1 MRKLRICIVG
11 TRGIPDLQGG
21 VEKRIENIYT
31 RMSDFFELHVF
42 NRAPYFKK
50 KPSFYKGIRLHY
62 LWAPRN
68 KYLEVPIHTLLSILA
83 AKFYSPDILHFQAIG
98 PSIFIPFAKILGFK
112 KIVVTHHGPD
122 YLREKWKGF
131 AKVILK
137 LGEYFS
143 IKFADKIIVVS
154 NYIKKYLEEKYH
166 RYDLVVIPNG
176 VDIPEI
182 LKDGDTLE
190 KYGLKPKK
198 YVFTACR
205 FVPEKGLVDLIEAYG
220 RINNPTFKLV
230 IAGDADHESDYSRRV
245 KSLAKQTPGVILTG
259 VLSGRPLSELYS
271 NAGLF
276 VLPSYYEG
284 LPIALLEALSY
295 GLPVLVSDIPQHKE
309 IPIPEYRFFPV
320 GNVEVLKE
328 KILQLYS
335 RGITEE
341 EKQNQ
346 ISYLKEHFNWRKI
359 AQQVITIYKEVSNCG
374 LEFKVQNLII

>member
-31 RMSDFFELHVF
+31 RVSDFFELHIF
-42 NRAPYFKK
+42 NRGPYFKK
-50 KPSFYKGIRLHY
+50 KTRIYKGIELHY
-62 LWAPRN
+62 LWVPKN
-68 KYLEVPIHTLLSILA
+68 KYLEAPLHTFLSIIIS
-83 AKFYSPDILHFQAIG
+83 KFYSPDILDFQAIG
-98 PSIFIPFAKILGFK
+98 PSLFLPFAKILGFK
-112 KIVVTHHGPD
+112 KIIATHHGPD

-131 AKVILK
+131 AKLVLK

-143 IKFADKIIVVS
+143 VKFADKIIVVS

-182 LKDGDTLE
+182 VEAGSTLE

-205 FVPEKGLVDLIEAYG
+205 FVPEKGLIDLIEAYG
-220 RINNPTFKLV
+220 RINSPTFKLV
-230 IAGDADHESDYSRRV
+230 IAGDADHESDYSRKV
-245 KSLAKQTPGVILTG
+245 KSLAKETPGVVLTG
-259 VLSGRPLSELYS
+259 VLAGKPLAELYS

-276 VLPSYYEG
+276 VLASYYEG
-284 LPIALLEALSY
+284 LPLALLEALSY

-320 GNVEVLKE
+320 GNVEKLRE
-328 KILQLYS
+328 KILELYDK
-335 RGITEE
+335 GISEE
-341 EKQNQ
+341 EKQRQ
-346 ISYLKEHFNWRKI
+346 ISYLKEKHNWDEIVK
-359 AQQVITIYKEVSNCG
+359 QVLKNYYEVA
-374 LEFKVQNLII
+374 KV